1 MRIFRRSL
9 QKTQERFAL
18 VGRIFPILAI
28 AALAVSGCQS
38 TPNFVKPDYTQA
50 VYARDEKFCVQVAQ
64 EPSQNPTVP
73 AVPCY
78 GCPVYGSYAM
88 AFFRLIV
95 NNSTGTTVNQTT
107 YGDCMRNSGY
117 AAVPMSEEE
126 WAEFNELQTVDE
138 RRQYLLD
145 LIKKAQQQ
153 GP

>member
-1 MRIFRRSL
+1 MRIFRRVL
-9 QKTQERFAL
+9 QKTREKFITVRWT
-18 VGRIFPILAI
+18 FPIWAI
-28 AALAVSGCQS
+28 AALGVSGCQA
-38 TPNFVKPDYTQA
+38 TPNYVKPDYNQA
-50 VYARDEKFCVQVAQ
+50 VYERDEKFCVQVAQ
-64 EPSQNPTVP
+64 EPKQSPTVP
-73 AVPCY
+73 SVPCY